1 MGEQNLEATG
11 QETGDQ
17 LRANLEIGMTVRGP
31 GLAGT
36 ESSK

>member
-1 MGEQNLEATG
+1 MGEQNPEG
-11 QETGDQ
+11 GWPGDRRPAQ
-17 LRANLEIGMTVRGP
+17 GKLGDRMTVRGP